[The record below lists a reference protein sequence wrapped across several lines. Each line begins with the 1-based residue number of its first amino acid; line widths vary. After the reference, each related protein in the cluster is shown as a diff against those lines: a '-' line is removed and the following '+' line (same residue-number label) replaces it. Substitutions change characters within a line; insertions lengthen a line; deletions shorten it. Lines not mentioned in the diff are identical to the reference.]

1 MREVGSTNYHYT
13 TPEGYTFDEREGN
26 LFYLSR
32 KNKKEAY
39 AQFKRIILPIISQH
53 LRNISDERVKSLKR
67 QYFKEFF
74 EKIYPK

>member
-1 MREVGSTNYHYT
+1 MREVGSTNHHYT

-32 KNKKEAY
+32 KKKKEAY
-39 AQFKRIILPIISQH
+39 AQFKQIITPIIAQH
-53 LRNISDERVKSLKR
+53 LRNISDERVKSLKK

>member
-13 TPEGYTFDEREGN
+13 TPEGYTFDEKEGN
-26 LFYLSR
+26 LFYLPINR
-32 KNKKEAY
+32 KKEAY
-39 AQFKRIILPIISQH
+39 AQFKRIILPIINQH
-53 LRNISDERVKSLKR
+53 LRNISDERVKSLKK